1 MKAQVNQLEAMSQT
15 LESSGFTRH
24 QSDAVIKSVAQAMET
39 FAVTPAV
46 LDSRI
51 DKVLELFRRQN
62 ADIKAMQGD
71 IASLQGDVSA
81 LRGNVSA
88 LRGNVSALQGNVS
101 AFQGNVSALQ
111 AGQEEMRGDIRGLQD
126 GQKQLCA
133 EQKIMR
139 RDLDSL
145 REGQD
150 EMRADIKALD
160 KSMIALQKSVQRQIS
175 FYGLLMIGTA
185 IGLGVAVL
193 TS

>member
-51 DKVLELFRRQN
+51 DKVLELFRGQN
-62 ADIKAMQGD
+62 AEIKGMQRD

-81 LRGNVSA
+81 LQ
-88 LRGNVSALQGNVS
+88 GNVSALQGNVS
-101 AFQGNVSALQ
+101 ALQ
-111 AGQEEMRGDIRGLQD
+111 EGQEEMRGDIRGLQD
-126 GQKQLCA
+126 GQKEIRGDIRELRS

-139 RDLDSL
+139 RDIDSL

-150 EMRADIKALD
+150 EIRGDIKGLD

-193 TS
+193 AP

>member
-71 IASLQGDVSA
+71 IASLQGDVSV
-81 LRGNVSA
+81 LH
-88 LRGNVSALQGNVS
+88 GNVSALQE
-101 AFQGNVSALQ
+101 
-111 AGQEEMRGDIRGLQD
+111 GQEEMRTDIRELQD
-126 GQKQLCA
+126 GQKEIRG
-133 EQKIMR
+133 EQKIIR

-150 EMRADIKALD
+150 EMRGDMKGLD